1 MKENETTAPH
11 IIGFRVVGGPVKG
24 KEYNKKWGRRITV
37 GRTARSHLHVKDPE
51 VSEKHAEIQWNGK
64 SWMFKD
70 VGSSNG
76 TEINGVT
83 LKEGEPHALQDG
95 DKITLG
101 SMSQVVVSIES
112 VQQESISVEDYLV
125 AECDRLVEEIQ
136 GHAEIVSS
144 QLMQQYRDS
153 AKELKATH

>member
-1 MKENETTAPH
+1 MAANSMQNTFDRKLTERTHSCIHLAIQKKEDEATAPH

-24 KEYNKKWGRRITV
+24 KEFNKKWGRRITV

-83 LKEGEPHALQDG
+83 LKEGGMLCGRCWACLNWVWDLQTDHA
-95 DKITLG
+95 KFRT
-101 SMSQVVVSIES
+101 
-112 VQQESISVEDYLV
+112 
-125 AECDRLVEEIQ
+125 AR
-136 GHAEIVSS
+136 
-144 QLMQQYRDS
+144 S
-153 AKELKATH
+153 AGR